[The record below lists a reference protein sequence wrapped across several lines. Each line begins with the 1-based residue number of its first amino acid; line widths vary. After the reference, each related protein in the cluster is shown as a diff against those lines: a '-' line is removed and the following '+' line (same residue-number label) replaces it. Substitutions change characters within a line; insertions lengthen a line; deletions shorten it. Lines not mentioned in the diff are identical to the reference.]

1 MIKRVVLLV
10 VVLLLAIFF
19 WGSAGK
25 WIGDPV
31 HFYQLS
37 AWRWPL
43 LAFVL
48 YLTGFALA
56 ILLLTPWR
64 YQLALGVINLAVF
77 FFFFGFHQLSLVG
90 ALIAILFQIWS
101 RHQIQFEGQNRLRFS
116 IVSVINS
123 GLPRLIVSFL
133 ILLSL
138 GYYLN
143 GDIQSLSQKRELPS
157 TAKQVVQVVVGSVF
171 KAEVEKDPG
180 LARNLTNVVWAET
193 NKLLLPFFHFL
204 PPLVALGLFLLL
216 YGLSSIFLWLTVGLS
231 WIVWRLLKY
240 AGLVKITVEERA
252 ADTVNF

>member
-1 MIKRVVLLV
+1 MIKRLVLLV

-31 HFYQLS
+31 HFYQIS

-43 LAFVL
+43 IAFIF

-56 ILLLTPWR
+56 ILLLMPWR

-77 FFFFGFHQLSLVG
+77 FFFFGFHQLLLVG
-90 ALIAILFQIWS
+90 ALIAVLFQIWS

-116 IVSVINS
+116 IVSVINA

-138 GYYLN
+138 AYYLN

-157 TAKQVVQVVVGSVF
+157 TSKQVIQAVVGSVF
-171 KAEVEKDPG
+171 QAETKNDPTISRNITNSAWAEANRAFLAAVSSAGTVLVTLWLKLNLFVADSRFSLVG
-180 LARNLTNVVWAET
+180 LAA
-193 NKLLLPFFHFL
+193 
-204 PPLVALGLFLLL
+204 
-216 YGLSSIFLWLTVGLS
+216 
-231 WIVWRLLKY
+231 
-240 AGLVKITVEERA
+240 VKICQNSKHCGGRKRGR
-252 ADTVNF
+252 DR

>member
-1 MIKRVVLLV
+1 MIKRLVLLV

-31 HFYQLS
+31 HFYQIS

-43 LAFVL
+43 IAFIF

-56 ILLLTPWR
+56 ILLLMPWR

-77 FFFFGFHQLSLVG
+77 FFFFGFHQLLLVG
-90 ALIAILFQIWS
+90 ALIAVLFQIWS

-116 IVSVINS
+116 IVSVINA

-138 GYYLN
+138 AYYLN

-157 TAKQVVQVVVGSVF
+157 TAKQVIQAVVGSVF
-171 KAEVEKDPG
+171 QAETKNDPTIS
-180 LARNLTNVVWAET
+180 RNITNSAWAEA
-193 NKLLLPFFHFL
+193 NRVFLPFFRFL

-216 YGLSSIFLWLTVGLS
+216 YSLSSIFLWLTVGLA
-231 WIVWRLLKY
+231 WLVWWLLKY
-240 AGLVKITVEERA
+240 AKILNIALEEREA
-252 ADTVNF
+252 ETVKF